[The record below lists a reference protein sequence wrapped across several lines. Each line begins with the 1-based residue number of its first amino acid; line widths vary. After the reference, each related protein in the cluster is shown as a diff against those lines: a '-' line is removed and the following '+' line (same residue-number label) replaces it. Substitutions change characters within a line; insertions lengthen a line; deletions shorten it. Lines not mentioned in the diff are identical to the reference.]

1 MTDME
6 RTVQPLK
13 GHLASFTAYVI
24 FGLNII
30 ASKGLAN
37 SGAISPLGLFC
48 FRAIGASA
56 LFWIAGLFIPKEKID
71 KGDYLKIFA
80 ASMIGLYLTQ
90 IAFLKAI
97 TQTTP
102 TDAAILSA
110 FAPIMTMFFAAIFL
124 KEPITFKKMFGVA
137 MSFSGAILL
146 VFNSVNTRG
155 GADHTTPLGGL
166 LLFVN
171 CMAFAFYLGFFK
183 PLIQKYHVVTF
194 MKWMFLFSALASV
207 PFDLKEIVTLPY
219 SQLPASY
226 LLQLGYLI
234 VCATFIAY
242 FLIPIGQQNL
252 RPTLVSMYSYIQPL
266 IATAVSVMIGMD
278 RITWQK
284 VLSAVL
290 VFGGVFVVNRSRQ
303 RGDRSAPVEGQVNAR

>member
-1 MTDME
+1 ME
-6 RTVQPLK
+6 RKVQPLK
-13 GHLASFTAYVI
+13 GHLASFSAYVI

-30 ASKGLAN
+30 VSKGLAN

-48 FRAIGASA
+48 FRSIGASA

-102 TDAAILSA
+102 TDSAILSA

-124 KEPITFKKMFGVA
+124 KEPITIKKIIGVL

-146 VFNSVNTRG
+146 IFNSVNTRG

-166 LLFVN
+166 LMFVN
-171 CMAFAFYLGFFK
+171 CLAFAFYLGLFK
-183 PLIQKYHVVTF
+183 PLIQKYHVITF

-207 PFDLKEIVTLPY
+207 PFDLKELFTLQY
-219 SQLPASY
+219 AQLPVNY
-226 LLQLGYLI
+226 LLELGYL
-234 VCATFIAY
+234 VVFATFIAY
-242 FLIPIGQQNL
+242 FLIPVGQQNL

-266 IATAVSVMIGMD
+266 IATAISVMIGMD
-278 RITWQK
+278 HITWQK
-284 VLSAVL
+284 VLSALL
-290 VFGGVFVVNRSRQ
+290 VFGGVFVVNRSR
-303 RGDRSAPVEGQVNAR
+303 SKS